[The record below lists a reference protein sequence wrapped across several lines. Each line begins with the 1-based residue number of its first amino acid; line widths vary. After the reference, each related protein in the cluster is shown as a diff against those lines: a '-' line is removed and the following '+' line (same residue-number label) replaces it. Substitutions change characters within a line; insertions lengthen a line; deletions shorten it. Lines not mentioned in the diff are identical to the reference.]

1 MADSRLYTALSS
13 PMMVVGEV
21 VVVMGMV
28 MKVVMVISDTMMMM
42 MSWSSAMGETAN
54 PWSLQQS
61 YVYPEAKP
69 IQRGF
74 VFCFKR
80 RKALALREG
89 IGTQSCHTPKTNA
102 VVNSCLCTIDPKA
115 EGPLEAYFQLS
126 K

>member
-1 MADSRLYTALSS
+1 MADSRLYMALSS

-42 MSWSSAMGETAN
+42 MVSWSSATGETAN

-61 YVYPEAKP
+61 YFYPEAKP

-74 VFCFKR
+74 VLFCFVLKGVR
-80 RKALALREG
+80 
-89 IGTQSCHTPKTNA
+89 
-102 VVNSCLCTIDPKA
+102 
-115 EGPLEAYFQLS
+115 PLL
-126 K
+126 